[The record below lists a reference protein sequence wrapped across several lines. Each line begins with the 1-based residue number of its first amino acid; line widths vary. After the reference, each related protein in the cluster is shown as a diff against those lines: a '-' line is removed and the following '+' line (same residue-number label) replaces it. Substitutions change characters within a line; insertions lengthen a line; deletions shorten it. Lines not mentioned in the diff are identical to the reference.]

1 MMNAEDIA
9 GILNNLSDITCAG
22 SLGYLPQMFF
32 AKWCLDNLGL
42 PENDPVVDDDQYQ
55 LFLRGIRNEKRNNLN
70 LFAGVLCNLVPE
82 VLFDEAPR
90 ELSSAESQ
98 MKQRLEESILKQTE
112 NTLLSLDLSRAAVP
126 RKEVARGFDLYLH
139 HVLTGRG
146 GSRFGFSEKPGVAE
160 RIAAGIAK
168 SLPAYSYSVY
178 DPFCKFGTLLSC
190 IDSPE
195 KIASDENPVY
205 ASIARI
211 RAALAGK
218 TDTKILIENHLKA
231 PLTDEHG
238 CLRQL
243 GQVVSDLTGIDS
255 DKETALFQTD
265 VHKRFQTYCP
275 ELSSLS
281 PVAAFCHAIAS
292 AGLGNCILIGNAGG
306 NFRGPGIL
314 DGISPE
320 GITSLLS
327 RDLPEVV
334 IDVAVSEEKPV
345 TGESPMR
352 PGRGRE
358 IRRIY
363 VFNGSKAPER
373 RGKILFINATDVPA
387 SAVVSRVLSCVE
399 SFEEVP
405 GFSAVVSCA
414 DILAAMGRRMF
425 RIPGDVLFSPK
436 QYTAC
441 IAKPK
446 ETEISHILRDI
457 KRLEEQRVSLMKNI
471 EEIAESLA
479 EDK

>member
-1 MMNAEDIA
+1 MNAEDIA
-9 GILNNLSDITCAG
+9 GILNNLSEITCAG

-32 AKWCLDNLGL
+32 AKWFVDNPKL
-42 PENDPVVDDDQYQ
+42 PENRAKLVFYRYDERVED
-55 LFLRGIRNEKRNNLN
+55 RGYDEKNLMH
-70 LFAGVLCNLVPE
+70 LSRAMFGFRPD
-82 VLFDEAPR
+82 VLFDKAP
-90 ELSSAESQ
+90 EEFSSADSQ
-98 MKQRLEESILKQTE
+98 VSRGLAASVLKQTE
-112 NTLLSLDLSRAAVP
+112 NTLLSLDLSGAAVP

-146 GSRFGFSEKPGVAE
+146 GYRLGVSESPGVAE
-160 RIAAGIAK
+160 RIAAGIAEYFM
-168 SLPAYSYSVY
+168 PYSVY
-178 DPFCKFGTLLSC
+178 DPFCKFGTLLSG
-190 IDSPE
+190 INAPQ
-195 KIASDENPVY
+195 KTASDETLVY
-205 ASIARI
+205 ASIAKI
-211 RAALAGK
+211 RAALA
-218 TDTKILIENHLKA
+218 DEYDIKILPENHLEA

-238 CLRQL
+238 RLRRFDL
-243 GQVVSDLTGIDS
+243 VVSDLTGIGS

-275 ELSSLS
+275 ELSRLS
-281 PVAAFCHAIAS
+281 PSAAFCHAIAS
-292 AGLGNCILIGNAGG
+292 AGSGKCILIGNAGG

-314 DGISPE
+314 DDVSSE

-327 RDLPEVV
+327 QDLPEAV

-345 TGESPMR
+345 TGEFPMR

-363 VFNGSKAPER
+363 VFNDEKEEER
-373 RGKILFINATDVPA
+373 CGKILFINATDVPA
-387 SAVVSRVLSCVE
+387 SAVVSRVLSCVKT
-399 SFEEVP
+399 FEEVP

-414 DILAAMGRRMF
+414 DILAAESGRILR
-425 RIPGDVLFSPK
+425 RPGETVFSPK

-471 EEIAESLA
+471 EEIAASLT
-479 EDK
+479 EEK